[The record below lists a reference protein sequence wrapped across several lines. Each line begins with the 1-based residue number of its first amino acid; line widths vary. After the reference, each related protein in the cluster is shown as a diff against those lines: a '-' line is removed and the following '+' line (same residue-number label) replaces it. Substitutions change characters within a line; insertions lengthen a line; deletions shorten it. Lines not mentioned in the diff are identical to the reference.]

1 MYGLLWILLA
11 VKIACWTA
19 GGASAGAAAL
29 PSGSS
34 CATVPGTVMS
44 AGPGAGA
51 GVAGATGVGVGVGKA
66 APPEPFCASAVP
78 GRTSTE
84 VVAIARANARREIKP
99 YSSFVGLRG

>member
-51 GVAGATGVGVGVGKA
+51 AGAAGGGVGVGVGKA
-66 APPEPFCASAVP
+66 APPEPFCARAAL
-78 GRTSTE
+78 GRTNTA
-84 VVAIARANARREIKP
+84 VVGIARANARREIKP

>member
-51 GVAGATGVGVGVGKA
+51 AGAGGGG
-66 APPEPFCASAVP
+66 
-78 GRTSTE
+78 GRGRGRGGGGSRGGRRGRRRRE
-84 VVAIARANARREIKP
+84 GGAARA
-99 YSSFVGLRG
+99 VLRQRGAGQDQY

>member
-11 VKIACWTA
+11 AKIACWTA
-19 GGASAGAAAL
+19 TGASAGAAAL

-34 CATVPGTVMS
+34 CATAPGTVMS
-44 AGPGAGA
+44 AGSGAGA
-51 GVAGATGVGVGVGKA
+51 GVAGAAGTGVGVGAA

-78 GRTSTE
+78 GTIKTE